1 MIHVH
6 IDIRPAFQEMTCC
19 VATAAHEKQRSRA
32 VSQCIFTRVDSSI
45 KDTQN
50 WERPRNN
57 WVLKGQLPLLPCILY
72 IAIDKKY
79 IYIYIH
85 IYIYTHSPDERKN
98 VWCFRIFH
106 VSGICL
112 DKAGLSTLLAK
123 HTELDVQE
131 TSHDPT
137 GSEPWNDAWTGLV
150 LKYPQIS
157 LFRPMK

>member
-1 MIHVH
+1 MHLHKGRFQHQRHPKLGKAKEQLGTKGSTSSLTLYTVH
-6 IDIRPAFQEMTCC
+6 SYRQI
-19 VATAAHEKQRSRA
+19 
-32 VSQCIFTRVDSSI
+32 
-45 KDTQN
+45 
-50 WERPRNN
+50 
-57 WVLKGQLPLLPCILY
+57 
-72 IAIDKKY
+72 Y
-79 IYIYIH
+79 IYIYT
-85 IYIYTHSPDERKN
+85 YSPDERNN

-112 DKAGLSTLLAK
+112 DKAALSTLLAK

-137 GSEPWNDAWTGLV
+137 ASEPWNDAWTGLV